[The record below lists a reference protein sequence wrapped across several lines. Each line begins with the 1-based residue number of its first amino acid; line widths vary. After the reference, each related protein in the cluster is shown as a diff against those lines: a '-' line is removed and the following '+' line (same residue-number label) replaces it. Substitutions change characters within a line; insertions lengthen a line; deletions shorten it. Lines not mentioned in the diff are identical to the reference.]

1 MSVSKVPLHVGSILL
16 CGVDF
21 PTVLE
26 RLTIFQNR
34 RDFLSN
40 FTVQSSHT
48 GDLWKFSKI
57 LHTTVRR
64 AHTGIFSSIVILQKK
79 TFFSHRKL
87 PQYMAHI
94 QGVFPHIWGFSEKI
108 NLLWYESFEKTYK
121 GFSWAPPTNIKC
133 FYLQKLTWTSYCF
146 CTIWENFPGAT
157 PRTPNIYRVKW
168 H

>member
-48 GDLWKFSKI
+48 Q
-57 LHTTVRR
+57 
-64 AHTGIFSSIVILQKK
+64 GIFENFKDSTHHSEESTHRDIFQYSDSSKK

-121 GFSWAPPTNIKC
+121 GFS
-133 FYLQKLTWTSYCF
+133 
-146 CTIWENFPGAT
+146 
-157 PRTPNIYRVKW
+157 
-168 H
+168 